1 MATKPQGQL
10 ITTYAHKR
18 GRSRLLHVSSSPIKA
33 TDCDDLTLAEMTQQ
47 RMKKR
52 ARQSISSP
60 HPVHE
65 QAFTDCQKSLK
76 RTKNAHAV
84 PSSPLPGLDNSIF
97 PLDTLNSLNDGTNNL
112 QYQTPFN
119 LSPVSSPTAPDPMSP
134 VPPSRRQLSRT
145 GSRNL
150 KENRIV
156 KRLASP
162 FRSRSISRSCSRSG
176 SRANSPRKKV
186 KHPPFYIKTRT
197 RSEANAHPDENVSDQ
212 VLFPVSGSLPTLGS
226 MKSITCGSHVPN
238 ASTAYMLQN
247 LSVQDWFRPAKALSH
262 SPFSEDYV
270 PPGTPFQD
278 WDYSSKAFNDG
289 APLQTSTPITTK
301 DSIRTHVDR
310 NGSPSAPN
318 TSGPTRTL
326 HDADKNTMNS
336 YNLDGLEFR
345 RRTLQHFPH
354 DSIFS
359 SFDTSK
365 TFSSI
370 SQSNGLNLE
379 RTLQGDSVS
388 SLSPY
393 LPDSGQTVASL
404 SGMLN
409 SLDIDGM
416 SYWRVYWYTQSSL
429 CRLSP
434 LSTHI
439 VGFSVSLLVPLAIRY
454 FKFCLRNLTFCVQ

>member
-1 MATKPQGQL
+1 MATKSQGQL
-10 ITTYAHKR
+10 ITYAHKKS
-18 GRSRLLHVSSSPIKA
+18 RSRLLHVTSSPIKA
-33 TDCDDLTLAEMTQQ
+33 TDCDDLTLAEMTQ

-76 RTKNAHAV
+76 RAKNTHAV
-84 PSSPLPGLDNSIF
+84 ASSPSHGLDSSIF
-97 PLDTLNSLNDGTNNL
+97 PLDTVNSLNDGTNNL

-119 LSPVSSPTAPDPMSP
+119 LSPVSSPKAPDSMSP

-145 GSRNL
+145 GSRNF

-176 SRANSPRKKV
+176 SRANSPKKKV

-197 RSEANAHPDENVSDQ
+197 RSEANAHPGENLSDQ

-226 MKSITCGSHVPN
+226 MKSITCDTHVSN

-289 APLQTSTPITTK
+289 APLQTSTPIVTK

-310 NGSPSAPN
+310 NGSPGAPN
-318 TSGPTRTL
+318 TSGSTCTL
-326 HDADKNTMNS
+326 HDPDKNTMNAC
-336 YNLDGLEFR
+336 NLDGLESR
-345 RRTLQHFPH
+345 QHTLQLFPH
-354 DSIFS
+354 DSI
-359 SFDTSK
+359 TSL
-365 TFSSI
+365 SSI
-370 SQSNGLNLE
+370 SQSNNLNLE
-379 RTLQGDSVS
+379 STLQGDSVS
-388 SLSPY
+388 SLSPH

-404 SGMLN
+404 SGILN

-416 SYWRVYWYTQSSL
+416 SNWRVYWCTQPSL

-434 LSTHI
+434 RSTHI
-439 VGFSVSLLVPLAIRY
+439 VGFSVSLLVLLAIRCINFAY
-454 FKFCLRNLTFCVQ
+454 GISRSAFNRDEEQSC